1 MGGIIAVCNIM
12 KKGLFSIILF
22 ICLLQV
28 CYAQNNPVFRQIIN
42 YTNSQTPNKYDSSL
56 RLLTNRLGVDI
67 HYLYPFY
74 QALGWEKRFKQS
86 MGAKAFTRSFSE
98 MLAFAGDYKMAI
110 GFSEKNYDTLSSV
123 AIKSIIDTINL
134 LEGIQAVSARQSILG
149 NAPYYQV
156 MMINES
162 HSKPVH
168 RAFTYSLLE
177 GLYKQGYRYLAM
189 EAFNNFSNQCL
200 DSVNIFTGYYT
211 CEPVA
216 GELVRKALELGYK
229 LISYE
234 DTLAS
239 VHTPSQR
246 DSIQAENIFKVI
258 KSDPSAKIIVHA
270 GYTHISKE
278 KVEGYTPMAMWFK
291 KISGINPYTIDQTGL
306 TEGSEF
312 EYGRV
317 FYDYF
322 NTRFS
327 IKEPSVIF
335 HHNRPFN
342 PLEEKGYDLLVMHP
356 PTTFLQ
362 NRPAWLSFENERKPL
377 LLQPTEKMLFLAQA
391 YYENEYNEN
400 FLGLLV
406 PADQTYTA
414 NREGYY
420 CLFLK
425 KGKYKI
431 VLRDVTY
438 KILSVKDEEL
448 K

>member
-1 MGGIIAVCNIM
+1 MRLRYIM
-12 KKGLFSIILF
+12 KKFLSCIILCTSTSF
-22 ICLLQV
+22 ICE
-28 CYAQNNPVFRQIIN
+28 AQAYPPFRQIVS
-42 YTNSQTPNKYDSSL
+42 YTKSQVPNKYDSSL
-56 RLLTNRLGVDI
+56 HLLTNRLGVDI

-74 QALGWEKRFKQS
+74 QALGWEKKFKES
-86 MGAKAFTRSFSE
+86 MGEKAFNSSFSE

-110 GFSEKNYDTLSSV
+110 SFAEKNYDSLS
-123 AIKSIIDTINL
+123 AIAAKSIIDTINSL
-134 LEGIQAVSARQSILG
+134 KDIQAVSAKNSIIG

-162 HSKPVH
+162 HNKPVH

-189 EAFNNFSNQCL
+189 EALNNFSNQCL
-200 DSVNIFTGYYT
+200 DSLNVFTGYYT
-211 CEPVA
+211 YEPVA

-229 LISYE
+229 LVSYE

-239 VHTPSQR
+239 KHTISQR
-246 DSIQAENIFKVI
+246 DSIQAENIFSVI
-258 KSDPSAKIIVHA
+258 KKDPSAKILVHA

-278 KVEGYTPMAMWFK
+278 LVDGYTPMACWFK
-291 KISGINPYTIDQTGL
+291 KISGIDPFTIDQTGM

-322 NTRFS
+322 NTRFT

-335 HHNRPFN
+335 QNKRSFN

-356 PTTFLQ
+356 PTTYVQ
-362 NRPAWLSFENERKPL
+362 DRSAWLSFENERKPVL
-377 LLQPTEKMLFLAQA
+377 IQPTEKMLFMVQA

-400 FLGLLV
+400 LLSLLV
-406 PADQTYTA
+406 PADQTYTS

-425 KGKYKI
+425 KGTYKI
-431 VLRDVTY
+431 VMRDVTY
-438 KILSVKDEEL
+438 KILSVKDQEV